1 LRKVRD
7 VVCDRITGV
16 DHCCGNGSGRHR
28 FDDHRGQCGGGGA
41 HGHGFGP
48 RIREGLRRRLDRR
61 LGLPLFDTDIPRA
74 APRTNYPP
82 LLLVHDPD
90 SPYATS
96 ERIIEARPGAQLVKT
111 RGLGRLAHYRI
122 LRHRP
127 AIRAGVDFMG
137 PAPAVCGG
145 DEMKT
150 SAM

>member
-1 LRKVRD
+1 MSFVIASPEL
-7 VVCDRITGV
+7 ITAAAT
-16 DHCCGNGSGRHR
+16 DLADIGSTITAAYAAAAPYGR
-28 FDDHRGQCGGGGA
+28 
-41 HGHGFGP
+41 GFGP

-61 LGLPLFDTDIPRA
+61 PGLPLFDTDIPRA

-82 LLLVHDPD
+82 LRLVHDPDDPD

-122 LRHRP
+122 LIHRP
-127 AIRAGVDFMG
+127 AIRAGVDFIG
-137 PAPAVCGG
+137 RAPAVCGG
-145 DEMKT
+145 DETKT